1 MEIHL
6 SDNLEVVKLNT
17 DEIFMRGKHRLSCDS
32 RVLWK
37 ESFWNKEKKKKEK
50 CKFHIMEIAY
60 LIKKL
65 TLSCVQGN
73 ESTAEAITCLP

>member
-1 MEIHL
+1 MKFSCEENIGCH
-6 SDNLEVVKLNT
+6 VT
-17 DEIFMRGKHRLSCDS
+17 PGCFGKRASGI
-32 RVLWK
+32 K
-37 ESFWNKEKKKKEK
+37 KKKKKEK